1 MMKIEFL
8 PKQNNLI
15 YRQTVEVKYGIQ
27 AAPKAMN
34 FLIFQIKL
42 SAVASNLVSQKKQR
56 EEVQNNKIFL
66 HKQVN
71 LIPIK

>member
-27 AAPKAMN
+27 AAQKAMN

-42 SAVASNLVSQKKQR
+42 SAIASNLVSQKKTEGR
-56 EEVQNNKIFL
+56 SS
-66 HKQVN
+66 KQQD
-71 LIPIK
+71 IPTQTS